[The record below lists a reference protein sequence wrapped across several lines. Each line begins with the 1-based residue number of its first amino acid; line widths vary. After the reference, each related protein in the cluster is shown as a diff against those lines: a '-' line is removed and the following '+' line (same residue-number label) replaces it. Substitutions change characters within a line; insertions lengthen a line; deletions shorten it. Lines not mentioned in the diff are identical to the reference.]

1 MGDAARR
8 RSRVAAFFLVLVSV
22 AALGVPSRAAGEEQF
37 GAVQFPRDENLHPDG
52 WDFWWGS
59 ADLVAKS
66 GNRYTVG
73 IATLSIQGVAT
84 SGHQVFAW
92 QGPYKGSSV
101 MTQYG
106 PPEWGHPDETTAGR
120 YLRRVSPY
128 VAGVSELLSFQ
139 TIDTQSGGAVLDTW
153 ERTTLSRHDY
163 RFRIDD
169 PAAEIHPA
177 GKRVGLRLD
186 LRATMR
192 KPPLLATGDGKFWYG
207 VPQSFS
213 YPSRSFQ
220 YMQASRSLTGF
231 LELEQPN
238 GKILREQV
246 APSSTLL
253 MTHEFDATPEDLPA
267 GLALSFATQLHE
279 RYATYYQGGMPWEL
293 FFADLRNGAQLMLA
307 VIAFHDTEKGFLRPV
322 PVNGMRD
329 YYVIATL
336 RLPNGR
342 SVLLDDRL
350 RVEHLSYRTIVGHVP
365 TFIVQVK
372 GIWKQAW
379 TYRVRFPGG
388 KGVPAFDLG
397 LASRFRPNEPH
408 ADPAGNALTQR
419 VPFVVSGTW
428 AGCPVEGFAWSEV
441 IVNWYRLEKEDP
453 WWTGG
458 KLPRSPARC

>member
-1 MGDAARR
+1 VRTKPYRLAI
-8 RSRVAAFFLVLVSV
+8 
-22 AALGVPSRAAGEEQF
+22 AALVAVFAATLSTARAAEQETF
-37 GAVQFPRDENLHPDG
+37 GAIQFPRDENFHPDG

-73 IATLSIQGVAT
+73 IATLSVQGVAT

-120 YLRRVSPY
+120 YIRRVSPY
-128 VAGVSELLSFQ
+128 IEGVSELLRFE
-139 TIDTQSGGAVLDTW
+139 TIDTQSGGAILDTW

-177 GKRVGLRLD
+177 GKRVQLHLD
-186 LRATMR
+186 LHATMR
-192 KPPLLATGDGKFWYG
+192 KPPLLANGDGKFWYG
-207 VPQSFS
+207 IPQALG

-220 YMQASRSLTGF
+220 YMQAASRLTGV

-238 GKILREQV
+238 GKILREEV
-246 APSSTLL
+246 DPVRSGLL
-253 MTHEFDATPEDLPA
+253 MTHEYDATPEDLPA
-267 GLALSFATQLHE
+267 GLALALATQLHE

-293 FFADLRNGAQLMLA
+293 FFVDLRNGAQMMLA
-307 VIAFHDTEKGFLRPV
+307 IIAFHDTKEGLLRPA
-322 PVNGMRD
+322 PMNNMRD

-350 RVEHLSYRTIVGHVP
+350 KVEHLSYRTIVGHVP
-365 TFIVQVK
+365 TFMVQVK

-379 TYRVRFPGG
+379 TYRVRYPGG

-397 LASRFRPNEPH
+397 FASRFRTNQPY
-408 ADPAGNALTQR
+408 ADAQGNALTQR
-419 VPFVVSGTW
+419 VPFVVSGSW
-428 AGCPVEGFAWSEV
+428 AGCPVRGSAWSEL
-441 IVNWYRLEKEDP
+441 IINWYRHEKEDP

-458 KLPRSPARC
+458 KLPRSPAHC